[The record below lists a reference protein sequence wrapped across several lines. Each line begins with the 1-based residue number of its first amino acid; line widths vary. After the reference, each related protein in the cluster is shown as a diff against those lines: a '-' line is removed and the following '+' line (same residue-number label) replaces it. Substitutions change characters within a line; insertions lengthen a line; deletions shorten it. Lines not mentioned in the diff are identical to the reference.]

1 MLSPLKMK
9 VAAIGAG
16 AALALL
22 LYLGGNWYLASK
34 DAELAK
40 SEQATL
46 TAQLETKTQ
55 RVNELEASA
64 EQAALVANETSKQ
77 MALLSAHYK
86 ARDAA
91 LAEKDAQNR
100 QLKAEVDNHKLKLK
114 DLIKNE
120 DLNSCTHQPM
130 PAYVI
135 SMLRDARAK
144 NGNTVH
150 HQN

>member
-1 MLSPLKMK
+1 MK

-22 LYLGGNWYLASK
+22 LYLGANWYLASQ
-34 DAELAK
+34 AAALAK

-46 TAQLETKTQ
+46 SARLETKTQ

-64 EQAALVANETSKQ
+64 EQAALAANETSEQ
-77 MALLSAHYK
+77 MAQLSAHYK

-91 LAEKDAQNR
+91 LAANEAQNR
-100 QLKAEVDNHKLKLK
+100 QLKAEVDNHKQQLK
-114 DLIKNE
+114 DLMKNE

-130 PAYVI
+130 PDYVI

-150 HQN
+150 HKN